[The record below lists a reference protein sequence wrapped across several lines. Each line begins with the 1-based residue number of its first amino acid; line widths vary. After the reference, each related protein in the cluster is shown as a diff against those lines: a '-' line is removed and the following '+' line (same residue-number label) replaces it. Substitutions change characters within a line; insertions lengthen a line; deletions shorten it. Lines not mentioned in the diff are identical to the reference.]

1 MASNQRRSGAF
12 IPPATLPDLA
22 RGEFQASLP
31 TGRLPLAEKDEDEGK
46 LGNNRRVYTVREK
59 QLRANPANGSL
70 LIFDDALHD
79 SYPEYR

>member
-1 MASNQRRSGAF
+1 M
-12 IPPATLPDLA
+12 
-22 RGEFQASLP
+22 
-31 TGRLPLAEKDEDEGK
+31 AEKDEDEGK
-46 LGNNRRVYTVREK
+46 LGNNRRVYTVRKK